1 METFRLVPCT
11 HTNVPET
18 ARTER
23 SLFLADAWRDFLFA
37 AVFCICG
44 FPYGNA
50 FSL

>member
-1 METFRLVPCT
+1 METFRLVPRT
-11 HTNVPET
+11 DTET

-23 SLFLADAWRDFLFA
+23 SLLLADAHRDFLFA

>member
-1 METFRLVPCT
+1 METFRLVPRT
-11 HTNVPET
+11 HMNMPET
-18 ARTER
+18 ARTEK
-23 SLFLADAWRDFLFA
+23 SLFLADACRDFLFA